1 MYGRL
6 GILRLESH
14 TMNERRTL
22 TLFGWTIGGV
32 VGLMFVLNAFSL
44 ASLQKEPSANAHQ
57 LVSQA
62 GHPGAA
68 TPSRLGY
75 APKNKGGLP

>member
-6 GILRLESH
+6 EMLLLETH

-22 TLFGWTIGGV
+22 ALFGWTIGGV

-44 ASLQKEPSANAHQ
+44 ASLQRAPSANTRQ
-57 LVSQA
+57 IVSQA
-62 GHPGAA
+62 AQRAA
-68 TPSRLGY
+68 TPSRLVY
-75 APKNKGGLP
+75 DAKSKGSPP